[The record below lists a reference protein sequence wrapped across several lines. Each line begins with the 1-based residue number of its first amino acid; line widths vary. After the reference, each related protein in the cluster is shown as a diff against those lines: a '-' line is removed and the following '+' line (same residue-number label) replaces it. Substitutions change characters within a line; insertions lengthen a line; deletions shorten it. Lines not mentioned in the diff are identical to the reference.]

1 MNTAIITSDTSINHL
16 TDNGHPERPERIIAI
31 TEKLK
36 KRNDLIWDKPKKFD
50 LDILKKAHDEK
61 YIDMVQ
67 KSFPKEGLKFLDEDT
82 VISPGSEKATRE
94 FTKGRVVSILEGG
107 YDLNALADC
116 SNEHVSALIE
126 FN

>member
-16 TDNGHPERPERIIAI
+16 TGNGHPERPERIITI

-36 KRNDLIWDKPKKFD
+36 KRN
-50 LDILKKAHDEK
+50 
-61 YIDMVQ
+61 
-67 KSFPKEGLKFLDEDT
+67 
-82 VISPGSEKATRE
+82 
-94 FTKGRVVSILEGG
+94 
-107 YDLNALADC
+107 DLNALADC